1 MEETPVA
8 LQGLKLVRHI
18 STFQEIAVIGRN
30 SEYKD
35 DYKIDSAICEFKL
48 NNYSY
53 Y

>member
-18 STFQEIAVIGRN
+18 STFQEIAVIGRD

-35 DYKIDSAICEFKL
+35 DYNKTDKYNMWIQIK
-48 NNYSY
+48 
-53 Y
+53 